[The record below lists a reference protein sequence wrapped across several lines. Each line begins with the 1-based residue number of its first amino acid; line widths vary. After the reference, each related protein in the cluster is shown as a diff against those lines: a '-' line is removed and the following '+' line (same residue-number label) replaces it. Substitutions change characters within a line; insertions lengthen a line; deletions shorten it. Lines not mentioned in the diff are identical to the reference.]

1 MKELEPDILRLIVDQ
16 AVGDI
21 NTKDPGEKAK
31 QQELLAK
38 FMQVK
43 VSRRIQVLHTTAHQ
57 EVYQPQLK
65 VYCTVHDS
73 HVFLL
78 SIRFFTP
85 SAHPCSTDTA
95 RLKTR

>member
-21 NTKDPGEKAK
+21 NTKDAKEKAK

-43 VSRRIQVLHTTAHQ
+43 VSRRIQLSHTTTHQ
-57 EVYQPQLK
+57 ELFQSDVT
-65 VYCTVHDS
+65 VYCT
-73 HVFLL
+73 
-78 SIRFFTP
+78 
-85 SAHPCSTDTA
+85 SARQS
-95 RLKTR
+95 